1 MVTQD
6 IRNIISQFVS
16 AVTLRGIHVD
26 KAFLYGSVATGDDTS
41 DSDFDVAIISSEF
54 GHDRYT
60 EGKMLTQI
68 AWRIDT
74 RLHPVPVSTDS
85 YSNDT
90 WVPLIHEIRQHGV
103 EIT

>member
-6 IRNIISQFVS
+6 IKNIISQFVT
-16 AVTLRGIHVD
+16 AVSSSGIHVD
-26 KAFLYGSVATGDDTS
+26 KALLYGSVASGEDTA
-41 DSDFDVAIISSEF
+41 DSDLDVAIISSDF
-54 GHDRYT
+54 GHDRFK
-60 EGKMLTQI
+60 EGKMLMQL

-74 RLHPVPVSTDS
+74 RLHPVPVSADS

-103 EIT
+103 EVA

>member
-6 IRNIISQFVS
+6 IKNIISQFVTALS
-16 AVTLRGIHVD
+16 LHGIHVD
-26 KAFLYGSVATGDDTS
+26 KALLYGSVATGKDTS
-41 DSDFDVAIISSEF
+41 DSDLDVAIISSDF

-60 EGKMLTQI
+60 EGKMLTQL

-74 RLHPVPVSTDS
+74 RLHPVPVSADS

-90 WVPLIHEIRQHGV
+90 WMPLIHEIRLNGV
-103 EIT
+103 EVA